1 MSAFRAGLFQMFGD
15 NVWVPYALGS
25 YILGSVVIKQLF

>member
-1 MSAFRAGLFQMFGD
+1 MSAFRAGLFQILGD

-25 YILGSVVIKQLF
+25 YVLGSVVIKQLF